1 MHTPAKTPAPSR
13 DNVSLCEIQLQDV
26 SQTVQPKSRQV
37 LDFEP
42 DVSFAESLSEV

>member
-1 MHTPAKTPAPSR
+1 MHTPAKTPAPTR

-26 SQTVQPKSRQV
+26 SQTVQPKRLV

-42 DVSFAESLSEV
+42 DVSFAESFAEV